1 MTKNDSKSRES
12 FELFQGRKYRWKI
25 VTDPSFTAAKK
36 RVKLGLDVLDYVPT
50 EEIETEMTIPADPLA
65 SKLPQ
70 YRSQLHE

>member
-36 RVKLGLDVLDYVPT
+36 RAKLGLDVLDYVPT
-50 EEIETEMTIPADPLA
+50 EEIETEMTIPADPRAL
-65 SKLPQ
+65 KLPQ